1 MNERRKFYRRE
12 LAGAIILA
20 LVVSLFAHLP
30 NRAGAK
36 GVVNGGLVF
45 PLTANTSGL
54 NFGSGTGTQSFSV
67 SGATGGLRVDRADN
81 QTWFTASAS
90 GTTVTVS
97 VTANNSTSGRM
108 GTVVVTDTGSG
119 DSVRVRI
126 NQAGAPAPTATPV
139 PPKPTNTPV
148 PPRPTN
154 TPVPPKPTNTP
165 VPPTPTPVF
174 KASATGLTF
183 EYNASGSKNVTFENA
198 RGTLRADRVNGVN
211 WITASVSGKTVVF
224 SVQKNTGTAQ
234 RTGYID
240 VTDTG
245 SGQTIRIKV
254 VQKGAPA
261 ATATPKPTKTPT
273 PKPATP
279 TPTPKMT
286 ANATSLSFTY
296 EAGSKT
302 VTIQNAKGTLRVD
315 RVNGVSWITGSV
327 SGSKVTFK
335 VTRNT
340 DSGKR
345 TGKMDIT
352 DTGSGQTIRISISQA
367 GAPTPTPK
375 PATATPT
382 PTKTPT
388 PAPSMVVSTSNV
400 TIAGTGGTKYVTVA
414 NNRSTLRADKV
425 SNADWI
431 SVSVSGSTV
440 SFTVKKNPTRNARTG
455 TVDITDTGSGQTSR
469 ITVKQ
474 LGGPT
479 PTPTPLPVPFS
490 YEFSKKS
497 GEEIISSISKHEF
510 NHGYEAGWFSIK
522 FKSYNGN
529 LHYEATSDDNSK
541 WYSVNVGETT
551 EIVIQGNNTES
562 GRGVRIRIYDDSNQ
576 EVILVIRQA
585 CNAGR
590 LTDPGKKPSPTPNPT
605 WITPAQSITKTPVV
619 FTANRTSLDFEP
631 SGGTDRV
638 VVSNYTGPLR
648 IDRASDAMWIS
659 ASLNGSTIT
668 FSVPAY
674 DGEKERV
681 GKVVITDTGTGKSVT
696 VSVNQYGKKSDR
708 GFLYTIKGSEQQ
720 RMISSNFYRFTAP
733 DGAWAELKFEKQS
746 GGLHYTVLSENTD
759 NWLHTDIKDNSV
771 FVQGRADGETRKGLV
786 MIYDDCNHCVFIEIN
801 TIDGSGSIPSDTVS
815 KPTLTPT
822 PTPPGNRPT
831 ATPSPPPVQK
841 NKGHASPIDFD
852 ADESYWEYLMEC
864 IRQVFG
870 IK

>member
-1 MNERRKFYRRE
+1 MNERRKYYRRE

-67 SGATGGLRVDRADN
+67 SGAKGGLRVDRADN

-119 DSVRVRI
+119 ESVRVRI
-126 NQAGAPAPTATPV
+126 NQAGAPAPTATPG

-240 VTDTG
+240 VIDTG

-254 VQKGAPA
+254 VQKGAPT

-315 RVNGVSWITGSV
+315 KVNGVSWITGSV

-388 PAPSMVVSTSNV
+388 PAPSMAVSTSNV

-440 SFTVKKNPTRNARTG
+440 SFTAKKNPTRNARTG

-474 LGGPT
+474 LGSPAPT
-479 PTPTPLPVPFS
+479 PTPVSFS
-490 YEFSKKS
+490 SSAVTTEIFTEYSEEEYKVFS
-497 GEEIISSISKHEF
+497 
-510 NHGYEAGWFSIK
+510 GYDGGTITVEV
-522 FKSYNGN
+522 KSYNGN
-529 LHYEATSDDNSK
+529 LHYASSSEANGSSWFSVIINNNIVEISLQPNKSK
-541 WYSVNVGETT
+541 DRRQVS
-551 EIVIQGNNTES
+551 
-562 GRGVRIRIYDDSNQ
+562 IRIFDDAQKGTNVLITQRENTVS
-576 EVILVIRQA
+576 IIF
-585 CNAGR
+585 
-590 LTDPGKKPSPTPNPT
+590 PTPGEPVPVY
-605 WITPAQSITKTPVV
+605 TPKDIPE
-619 FTANRTSLDFEP
+619 FTVGRERIEFEP
-631 SGGTDRV
+631 SGGKVKDV
-638 VVSNYTGPLR
+638 FANNTGPLR
-648 IDRASDAMWIS
+648 VDRNYDSIWIS
-659 ASLNGSTIT
+659 AELVGSEIII
-668 FSVPAY
+668 SVPSY
-674 DGEKERV
+674 DGDKERE
-681 GKVVITDTGTGKSVT
+681 GKVSITDTGTGESITIKVL
-696 VSVNQYGKKSDR
+696 QYGKKSDR
-708 GFLYTIKGSEQQ
+708 GFECTIDGEETVWKSQ
-720 RMISSNFYRFTAP
+720 SSYRSLAIGGEKIQLNF
-733 DGAWAELKFEKQS
+733 GKVS
-746 GGLHYTVLSENTD
+746 GELHYTLVGEGTEEWLSVYIIGDTVR
-759 NWLHTDIKDNSV
+759 IS
-771 FVQGRADGETRKGLV
+771 GETYGKDRDGGV
-786 MIYDDCNHCVFIEIN
+786 MIYDDCYHYLIVRMQLMSIGNQSSPGGKPANSGNIPPESQPMDTGVPML
-801 TIDGSGSIPSDTVS
+801 DLGSVNGSIAARVLGSEE
-815 KPTLTPT
+815 K
-822 PTPPGNRPT
+822 
-831 ATPSPPPVQK
+831 
-841 NKGHASPIDFD
+841 
-852 ADESYWEYLMEC
+852 YWAYMREY